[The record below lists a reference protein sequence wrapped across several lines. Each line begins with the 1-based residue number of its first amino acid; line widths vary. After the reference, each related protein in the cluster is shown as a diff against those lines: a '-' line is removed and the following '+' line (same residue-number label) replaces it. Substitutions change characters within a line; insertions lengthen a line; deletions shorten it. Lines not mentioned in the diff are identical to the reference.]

1 MKTNILIPFVLI
13 LILTLIW
20 GCEKEYDNVIENSI
34 SDFSVK
40 SVSPTD
46 SVKYSIDDSLV
57 TIKIS
62 FESFS
67 NLQSVYC
74 DVFDVD
80 NIKLNSSQVVLFD
93 NGELTNGDSV
103 SNDGSFSNRF
113 PLSTYYP
120 NGNYSIKYF
129 TLDKS
134 EQTKQVAIATFI
146 YNNGQPNKAPYISNA
161 ILADSINTDIS
172 FIFSV
177 TAKDSNGYRDIK
189 RVYFQLYRP
198 DSTLVVGGGGQ
209 SKFDLDDNGNL
220 TIFGDVLGGDGIFS
234 YKNSFSATAQKGFWR
249 FEFEAEDRSGVISNK
264 IIKSIKVL
272 WNIYL

>member
-34 SDFSVK
+34 AYFSVK

-272 WNIYL
+272 